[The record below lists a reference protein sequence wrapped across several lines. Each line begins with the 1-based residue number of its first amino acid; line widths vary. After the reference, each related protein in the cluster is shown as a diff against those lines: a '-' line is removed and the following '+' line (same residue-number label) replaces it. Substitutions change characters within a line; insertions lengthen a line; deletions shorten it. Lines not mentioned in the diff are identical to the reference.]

1 MTLSRREIELLK
13 CMYNHGYYQAHHK
26 SFAVIQNNCNNRVRK
41 GLRKKLNK
49 LVNAGYVWH
58 KGSMQHL
65 AVTPEGR
72 DFLIEIGEL
81 TGE

>member
-1 MTLSRREIELLK
+1 M
-13 CMYNHGYYQAHHK
+13 
-26 SFAVIQNNCNNRVRK
+26 IQNNCNNRVRK

-81 TGE
+81 DDE